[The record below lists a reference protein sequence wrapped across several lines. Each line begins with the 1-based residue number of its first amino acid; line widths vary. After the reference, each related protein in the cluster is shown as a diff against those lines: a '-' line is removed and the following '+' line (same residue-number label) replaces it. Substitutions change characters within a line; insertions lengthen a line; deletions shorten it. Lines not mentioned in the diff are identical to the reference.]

1 MTAPHPE
8 IDAELDLAFVT
19 ETRAEVA
26 YLSESRASLLD
37 YAAGART
44 VILASGESTRLTYP
58 LREALLDAGGRW
70 VVREPGGTLRDGVD
84 GYRLTSIDDAIARG
98 PITHADDVAE
108 GYLRS
113 ARASMVHLV
122 VSLSVRHRSAR
133 TTVLGGPAQLISEV
147 LTGAAPTGW
156 GLHEPALVAWDRHRL
171 TEVCRRRMPRETTLI
186 VVGAP
191 PLPVIGTVRAAR
203 TAHGLEE
210 TTQLVAAIGAPGSEE
225 ARHVVERLPD
235 LFAALSTRPLPL
247 FGFVTARTGRDD
259 LTLPSTLEAPASPLG
274 MLLGPPGVRE
284 LDLDGAALAERF
296 GGRVLGRPRTPGL
309 YVPLGGFDRSGG
321 SDLDAVLDA
330 IGRERVHAAL
340 AVAGSSLALAVA
352 GGSLDGTLRA
362 QRP

>member
-26 YLSESRASLLD
+26 YLSESRASLLE

-70 VVREPGGTLRDGVD
+70 VVREAGGTLRDGID
-84 GYRLTSIDDAIARG
+84 GYRLASLDDAITRG
-98 PITHADDVAE
+98 PITHADDVAA
-108 GYLRS
+108 GYLRP
-113 ARASMVHLV
+113 ARASLVHLV
-122 VSLSVRHRSAR
+122 VSQSVRHRSAR
-133 TTVLGGPAQLISEV
+133 TTVLGGPAELFAEA
-147 LTGAAPTGW
+147 LTGSRPTGW
-156 GLHEPALVAWDRHRL
+156 GLREPALVGWDRRRL
-171 TEVCRRRMPRETTLI
+171 TDVCRRRMPGETTVV

-191 PLPVIGTVRAAR
+191 PRPVIGTVRVAR

-210 TTQLVAAIGAPGSEE
+210 TTQLVAGVGAPGSEA
-225 ARHVVERLPD
+225 ARQVVAQLPEV
-235 LFAALSTRPLPL
+235 FATLSDRHLPL
-247 FGFVTARTGRDD
+247 FGLVTARTGRDD

-284 LDLDGAALAERF
+284 LDLDAPALADRF
-296 GGRVLGRPRTPGL
+296 GGRVVGRRRAPGL
-309 YVPLGGFDRSGG
+309 YLPLGGFDRPGWG
-321 SDLDAVLDA
+321 DLDAVLDA
-330 IGRERVHAAL
+330 IGRERVL
-340 AVAGSSLALAVA
+340 AVLGAA
-352 GGSLDGTLRA
+352 GGPVEGRLRA